1 MIQLFNP
8 FVPNAS
14 FLYPLKTEEN
24 LTVFWCFQGVEKGCI
39 GNEWVNPFL
48 ANAPIIYLSKTSK
61 SLWSSDIF
69 RGFKIEKLVTDGLS
83 LLDVLTP

>member
-39 GNEWVNPFL
+39 GNEWVNPRSTDFTKGKL
-48 ANAPIIYLSKTSK
+48 TANHAHIDYMKLK
-61 SLWSSDIF
+61 S
-69 RGFKIEKLVTDGLS
+69 E
-83 LLDVLTP
+83 